1 MMQVRVPEDGEKIGT
16 CGCGRSP
23 TGDCCGWHALTEEEF
38 RQFQV
43 QTGQIPAEPHITRI
57 SNPESN
63 PELTVTPEQ
72 PPEASPGRNRGVSN
86 SHLQAEA
93 DNAEPMGK
101 AVNNSFG
108 NEFPANPE
116 RGDLFLRTDFLPN
129 RLYKFTD
136 TKWIEVDKNATD
148 VYAYDEMYIKHLIDQ
163 IDAGQYD
170 VDTLSDVEREQI
182 QQYLER
188 NAQ

>member
-1 MMQVRVPEDGEKIGT
+1 M
-16 CGCGRSP
+16 
-23 TGDCCGWHALTEEEF
+23 TG
-38 RQFQV
+38 V
-43 QTGQIPAEPHITRI
+43 QTCALPI
-57 SNPESN
+57 S
-63 PELTVTPEQ
+63 TPEPE
-72 PPEASPGRNRGVSN
+72 PPRQQVSEAAPGRNRGIMHT
-86 SHLQAEA
+86 HLQVEA
-93 DNAEPMGK
+93 DNAEPTGK
-101 AVNNSFG
+101 ASSSGFG
-108 NEFPANPE
+108 NEFPGNPE
-116 RGDLFLRTDFLPN
+116 RGDLFLRTDYLPN